1 MTTKTDGVAFS
12 ENEAR
17 VRFVRVLARGACSTV
32 LEARRGETR
41 LAVKAAEPDAD
52 PRTTERLRDEAKLL
66 ASLDHPNVVRT
77 IGGASLRREP
87 ACVIMPLLAG
97 RSLRDE
103 LAAGPLDPARARRLF
118 VEWLRGLSAIH
129 AAGAVHRDLK
139 PSNLFIGREHDEPP
153 TRTRGIVIDLGL
165 AVACGGGGTTG
176 PFVSGTPRYM
186 APEQWLGGRIDA
198 RTDVWALGV
207 TLAEAVT
214 GRTPRTRDALAL
226 DPDTGP
232 NALEHLPAVAE
243 PLRPV
248 IERATRPR
256 PRERFASAA
265 DFARAL
271 DAVSFGPSTRPVLT
285 VCAEVRA

>member
-1 MTTKTDGVAFS
+1 MTTKTETVAFS
-12 ENEAR
+12 ENEGR
-17 VRFVRVLARGACSTV
+17 VQFVRVLARGACSTV
-32 LEARRGETR
+32 LEARRGDMR
-41 LAVKAAEPDAD
+41 LAVKAAEPEAD
-52 PRTTERLRDEAKLL
+52 RRTAERLRDEARLL

-77 IGGASLRREP
+77 IGEASSRREP

-103 LAAGPLDPARARRLF
+103 LAFGPLDPARARRLF
-118 VEWLRGLSAIH
+118 VDWLRGLSAIH

-139 PSNLFIGREHDEPP
+139 PSNLFIGREHEEAPS
-153 TRTRGIVIDLGL
+153 RTRGIVIDLGL

-207 TLAEAVT
+207 TLAEALT

-226 DPDTGP
+226 DPEAGP
-232 NALEHLPAVAE
+232 DALEHLPREAE

-248 IERATRPR
+248 IARASRPR

-271 DAVSFGPSTRPVLT
+271 DAVTFGAATRPEPSAR
-285 VCAEVRA
+285 AEVRA